1 MKTEQMKFRT
11 STTSSSQNPID
22 IDILIEAARKLREEI
37 TLKDGISEEDRT
49 RSINVFTDY
58 IEGLIKEKGVK
69 NAAL

>member
-22 IDILIEAARKLREEI
+22 IDILIEAVRKLREEI

-49 RSINVFTDY
+49 RSINAFTDY
-58 IEGLIKEKGVK
+58 IECLIKEKGVK